1 MSLARITRFAA
12 AVPLL
17 FTFLF
22 ATCPNG
28 REGHV
33 FALKLWNVRITA
45 NTCS

>member
-1 MSLARITRFAA
+1 MSPNRITRLAA

-17 FTFLF
+17 FTILF

-28 REGHV
+28 RDGHV
-33 FALKLWNVRITA
+33 FTLKVWSIRVTA